1 MKETTKQAPVAEVG
15 SREGL
20 RATLRQPSIDRPR
33 RKRRRRDTE
42 NDEYNAFGRRIIRSW
57 AKRAGTDLVLL
68 GDFAGAIG
76 ELDEL
81 LRAAVLQLREEPGHS
96 WAEIASVL
104 GCSRQAAQQRFGG
117 GER

>member
-1 MKETTKQAPVAEVG
+1 MKEATQQAPVAQVG
-15 SREGL
+15 SQVIL
-20 RATLRQPSIDRPR
+20 RATLRQPSIDKP
-33 RKRRRRDTE
+33 RRRRRRGTE
-42 NDEYNAFGRRIIRSW
+42 NDEYNAFGRRIMRSW

-68 GDFAGAIG
+68 GDFADAIG

-96 WAEIASVL
+96 WADIASVL